1 MAYPAARTE
10 KPFPFKLAYSN
21 ALRCIGQILEPR
33 DLKAVEVKTHG
44 ETYVVQGWSKGAL
57 TALEID
63 KHYTAEDIRQL
74 EIDARKRRQADP
86 GTPNLLSLSH
96 VLRLAGNYVDRMR
109 GRLLRISWQDQSDKI
124 QSVTIQY
131 EPSVHERTDDYQ
143 ATTMEELCI
152 HVYKQRKRFA
162 ASADRTAQRP
172 LVHIGLGNQAPL
184 EAVQKPDT
192 DHA

>member
-1 MAYPAARTE
+1 MAYPATRTE
-10 KPFPFKLAYSN
+10 KISPFKLAYSN
-21 ALRCIGQILEPR
+21 ALRCIGQILETM

-44 ETYVVQGWSKGAL
+44 EAYVVQGWSKGPT
-57 TALEID
+57 TALGID
-63 KHYTAEDIRQL
+63 KHYTVEDIRQL
-74 EIDARKRRQADP
+74 EMEGRQKRQADP
-86 GTPNLLSLSH
+86 GPPNLLSLSH
-96 VLRLAGNYVDRMR
+96 VLRLAGNYVDRMQ
-109 GRLLRISWQDQSDKI
+109 GRLVRISWQDQSDKI

-131 EPSVHERTDDYQ
+131 EPSAHERTDDYQ

-172 LVHIGLGNQAPL
+172 FVHIGLGNQTPL
-184 EAVQKPDT
+184 ETVQKPET